1 MSPISSHPDLD
12 QIEDNEAKRS
22 LLNSAIFWGTS
33 GAIFGIHDEPD
44 KYGSVNYL
52 HPIDGTHA
60 KYWFGFTRIDSFK
73 IKSYLKTRFPFM
85 FEEFCDNYLR
95 HSVDI
100 QSKDVGHIGNNLL
113 LWYSEPRWFGD
124 HIPRL
129 TPYGVQHE
137 HKPSRS
143 KFWYQT
149 SIDFWSPL
157 KKILLFFLGYIIPNW
172 WLVEICHECLCL
184 FMQRCLGNYLKSIL
198 RPTSTREI
206 KPCGKRYVSK
216 TSLQNH

>member
-95 HSVDI
+95 HSQLIFNPKMLATLGITYYYGTQNPGDLVI
-100 QSKDVGHIGNNLL
+100 TFPGSLHMGFNMSINLAEVSFGTKHQLTFGH
-113 LWYSEPRWFGD
+113 
-124 HIPRL
+124 H
-129 TPYGVQHE
+129 
-137 HKPSRS
+137 
-143 KFWYQT
+143 
-149 SIDFWSPL
+149 
-157 KKILLFFLGYIIPNW
+157 
-172 WLVEICHECLCL
+172 
-184 FMQRCLGNYLKSIL
+184 
-198 RPTSTREI
+198 
-206 KPCGKRYVSK
+206 
-216 TSLQNH
+216 